1 MKISVALCTYNGE
14 KYLEEQ
20 LNSYLDQTFQP
31 SEIIACD
38 DGSVDKTLE
47 ILENFKI
54 RSVIPVHIY
63 RNTTRLGFT
72 KNFEKA
78 ISLCNGDFI
87 ALSDQDDVWLPDK
100 AETLVNE
107 FNKPENEN
115 VNVIFT
121 DMALVDGNL
130 KSLNKTVWK
139 SFEFFKVIMSEL
151 NKKGYFKLL
160 KERGNFVAGAS
171 TMMRKKIV
179 NKLIPFVDGAKNWYH
194 DGQIALIAAKNN
206 ELRYLDK
213 PLVLYRQHE
222 GQTVSVE
229 EYHQPPILS
238 DILKGII
245 EVKKNNLFYFDKVNT
260 IKILEKDERKRLVKE
275 ILFLEKRVSILG
287 KKIIKRIIPVTVQ
300 FFALNYLRFNGKRF
314 IRTAISDFLNH

>member
-1 MKISVALCTYNGE
+1 MKISIAICTYNGE
-14 KYLEEQ
+14 KYLTDQ
-20 LNSYLDQTFQP
+20 LNSFAQQTLLPQ
-31 SEIIACD
+31 EIVLCD
-38 DGSVDKTLE
+38 DGSTDATL
-47 ILENFKI
+47 KI
-54 RSVIPVHIY
+54 VEKFQRESGITMNVC
-63 RNTTRLGFT
+63 RNSERLGFV

-78 ISLCNGDFI
+78 ISLCTGDFI

-100 AETLVNE
+100 VETLVNE
-107 FNKPENEN
+107 FDKPENEN

-121 DMALVDGNL
+121 DMALVDSDL

-245 EVKKNNLFYFDKVNT
+245 EMKKNNLFYFDKVNT
-260 IKILEKDERKRLVKE
+260 VTIFEKGERKRLVKE